1 MDNTLNPTIVK
12 PKARFHRY
20 DVVMKK
26 STNTKHIILRGDG
39 KLSRDINGEWSL
51 SNGDRWSEYSADIIA
66 HLDADIAN
74 LGYIEL

>member
-1 MDNTLNPTIVK
+1 
-12 PKARFHRY
+12 
-20 DVVMKK
+20 MKK

-51 SNGDRWSEYSADIIA
+51 SNGDRWSEYSADVIA